1 MASLHVRVLSPER
14 VIRAGEASSLV
25 APAWDGQVGILP
37 GHAPMIVLIGTG
49 TLAVDLPGGGS
60 ESYNV
65 AGGVLKVEANRV
77 TVLTEG
83 AGREAPSRL
92 SGQERPLRPEDRHR
106 PESAAVPGRP
116 A

>member
-1 MASLHVRVLSPER
+1 MASLQFRILSPER

-49 TLAVDLPGGGS
+49 TLAVDLPEGGS

-65 AGGVLKVEANRV
+65 AGGVLRVEANHV
-77 TVLTEG
+77 TVLTDR
-83 AGREAPSRL
+83 AGREAPSRP
-92 SGQERPLRPEDRHR
+92 SGEESSLRPEDRR
-106 PESAAVPGRP
+106 GPESASVPGCP